1 VTLKPKRRILLS
13 REDRRRQLLDAATA
27 VFAQKGYRNAGVG
40 DIIARAGVAR
50 GTFYL
55 YFTSKEEIF
64 LAIVE
69 DFHGRVTRALEAV
82 DAVATDTSGAG
93 AHAALQASFRSW
105 LGFFAAHRDATRV
118 ILREASSIDPRFEK
132 GFTDVRQLAVAHFAA
147 RFRALQQH
155 GAVRASIDPDLAAHL
170 QLGMFDELLN
180 VYVLGNEHA
189 DLDALARTLADFEW
203 SGVRPDR
210 KE

>member
-1 VTLKPKRRILLS
+1 VATAAKRRTLLG
-13 REDRRRQLLDAATA
+13 REERRRQLLDAATV
-27 VFAQKGYRNAGVG
+27 VFAEKGYRHAGVG
-40 DIIARAGVAR
+40 DIIARARVAR

-55 YFTSKEEIF
+55 YFTSKQEIF

-82 DAVATDTSGAG
+82 DAADARTAG
-93 AHAALQASFRSW
+93 TQAALQASFRSW

-132 GFTDVRQLAVAHFAA
+132 GFGKVRKLAAAHFAA
-147 RFRALQQH
+147 RFRTFQQR
-155 GAVRASIDPDLAAHL
+155 GAVRASIDPELAARL

-180 VYVLGNEHA
+180 TYVLGDERA
-189 DLDALARTLADFEW
+189 DLDALARQLADFEW

-210 KE
+210 QE

>member
-1 VTLKPKRRILLS
+1 MPKPKRRTLLAAA
-13 REDRRRQLLDAATA
+13 DRRRQLLDAATA
-27 VFAQKGYRNAGVG
+27 VFAQKGYRNAGVA

-55 YFTSKEEIF
+55 YFTSKQEIF
-64 LAIVE
+64 LAIVN

-82 DAVATDTSGAG
+82 EAVATDASGAG
-93 AHAALQASFRSW
+93 TPAALEASFRGW

-132 GFTDVRQLAVAHFAA
+132 GFTEVRQLAVTHFAA
-147 RFRALQQH
+147 RFRALQQR

-180 VYVLGNEHA
+180 VYVLGDPSA
-189 DLDALARTLADFEW
+189 DLDALARKLADFEW

>member
-1 VTLKPKRRILLS
+1 VPPKPKRRTLLPP
-13 REDRRRQLLDAATA
+13 EDRRRQLLAAATT
-27 VFAQKGYRNAGVG
+27 VFAEKGYRNAGVG

-55 YFTSKEEIF
+55 YFTSKQEIF

-69 DFHGRVTRALEAV
+69 DFHKRVTRALDAV
-82 DAVATDTSGAG
+82 DAGAIEAAAAG
-93 AHAALQASFRSW
+93 TPAALQASARGW
-105 LGFFAAHRDATRV
+105 LGFFAAHRDAARV
-118 ILREASSIDPRFEK
+118 ILREASSIDPRFEE
-132 GFTDVRQLAVAHFAA
+132 GFPNLRRLAVKHFAA
-147 RFRALQQH
+147 RFRALQDR

-180 VYVLGNEHA
+180 TYVLGNPHA
-189 DLDALARTLADFEW
+189 DLDALARQLADFEW

>member
-1 VTLKPKRRILLS
+1 MKKHRTVLAP
-13 REDRRRQLLDAATA
+13 EDRRRQLLEAATV
-27 VFAQKGYRNAGVG
+27 VFAEKGYRNAGVG
-40 DIIARAGVAR
+40 DIIAQARVAR

-55 YFTSKEEIF
+55 YFTSKQQIF

-69 DFHGRVTRALEAV
+69 DFHGRVTRALEAM
-82 DAVATDTSGAG
+82 DGADSPAG
-93 AHAALQASFRSW
+93 GTQAALETSFRRW
-105 LGFFAAHRDATRV
+105 LGFFAAHRAATRV

-132 GFTDVRQLAVAHFAA
+132 GFSKVRQLAAAHFAA
-147 RFRALQQH
+147 RFRAFQQR
-155 GAVRASIDPDLAAHL
+155 GAVRTSIDPDLAARL

-180 VYVLGNEHA
+180 TYVLGNERA
-189 DLDALARTLADFEW
+189 DLDALAHKLADFEW

>member
-1 VTLKPKRRILLS
+1 VLPTSKRRTLLAP
-13 REDRRRQLLDAATA
+13 EDRRHQLLDAATT
-27 VFAQKGYRNAGVG
+27 VFAEKGYRNAGVS

-55 YFTSKEEIF
+55 YLTSKQQIF
-64 LAIVE
+64 LSIVE

-82 DAVATDTSGAG
+82 DAGAAAAATPE
-93 AHAALQASFRSW
+93 ALQASFRGW
-105 LGFFAAHRDATRV
+105 LEFFAAHRDATRV
-118 ILREASSIDPRFEK
+118 ILREASSIDPRFEE
-132 GFTDVRQLAVAHFAA
+132 GFTSVRRLALAHFAA
-147 RFRALQQH
+147 RFRGLQRR

-180 VYVLGNEHA
+180 SYVLADAHA
-189 DLDALARTLADFEW
+189 DLDVLARQLADFEW
-203 SGVRPDR
+203 SGIRPDR

>member
-1 VTLKPKRRILLS
+1 VPPKAKRRTLLAP
-13 REDRRRQLLDAATA
+13 EDRRRQLLDAATA
-27 VFAQKGYRNAGVG
+27 VFAEKGYRNAGVG

-55 YFTSKEEIF
+55 YFTSKQEVF

-82 DAVATDTSGAG
+82 DVVGAQAG
-93 AHAALQASFRSW
+93 GEGTHAALQASFRSW

-118 ILREASSIDPRFEK
+118 ILREASSIDLRFEK
-132 GFTDVRQLAVAHFAA
+132 GFTEVRQLAIAHFAG
-147 RFRALQQH
+147 RFRAFQQR

-180 VYVLGNEHA
+180 VYVLGDERA
-189 DLDALARTLADFEW
+189 DLDALARKLADFEW

>member
-1 VTLKPKRRILLS
+1 VPPKPKRRTLLPP
-13 REDRRRQLLDAATA
+13 EDRRRQLLDAATA
-27 VFAQKGYRNAGVG
+27 VFAEKGYRNAGVG

-55 YFTSKEEIF
+55 YFTSKQEIF

-69 DFHGRVTRALEAV
+69 DFHGRITRALDAV
-82 DAVATDTSGAG
+82 DAGALEAAGAG
-93 AHAALQASFRSW
+93 TPAALQASARSW
-105 LGFFAAHRDATRV
+105 LGFFAAHRDAARV
-118 ILREASSIDPRFEK
+118 ILREASSIDPRFEE
-132 GFTDVRQLAVAHFAA
+132 GFTNLRRLAVKHFAA
-147 RFRALQQH
+147 RFRALQER
-155 GAVRASIDPDLAAHL
+155 GAARASIDPDLAAHL

-180 VYVLGNEHA
+180 TYVLADEHA
-189 DLDALARTLADFEW
+189 DLDALARRLADFEW

>member
-1 VTLKPKRRILLS
+1 MPPRPNRRTLLAP
-13 REDRRRQLLDAATA
+13 EDRRRQLLDAATT
-27 VFAQKGYRNAGVG
+27 VFAEKGYRNAGVG

-55 YFTSKEEIF
+55 HFTSKQEIF

-82 DAVATDTSGAG
+82 DAEAADAAAAG
-93 AHAALQASFRSW
+93 THAALQASFRSW
-105 LGFFAAHRDATRV
+105 LGFFAADRDATRV

-132 GFTDVRQLAVAHFAA
+132 GFAEVRQVAAAHFAA
-147 RFRALQQH
+147 RFRALQQR

-180 VYVLGNEHA
+180 VYILGDEHA
-189 DLDALARTLADFEW
+189 DLDALARNLADFEW

>member
-1 VTLKPKRRILLS
+1 VPNPAKRRTLLAP
-13 REDRRRQLLDAATA
+13 EDRRRQLLDAATA
-27 VFAQKGYRNAGVG
+27 VFAAKGYRNAGVG

-55 YFTSKEEIF
+55 YFTSKQQIF

-82 DAVATDTSGAG
+82 DAGAADAAAAG
-93 AHAALQASFRSW
+93 TPAALQASFRGW

-118 ILREASSIDPRFEK
+118 ILREASSIDPRFEE
-132 GFTDVRQLAVAHFAA
+132 GFTNVRRLAVAHFAA
-147 RFRALQQH
+147 RFRALQQR

-180 VYVLGNEHA
+180 TYVLGNARA
-189 DLDALARTLADFEW
+189 DLDALARQLADFEW
-203 SGVRPDR
+203 SGVRPDG